1 MKTNKI
7 YTSQIMIHNTMMKW
21 VQLEI
26 FNRDFFIFI
35 SFTVR
40 DRVCDYLKDN
50 NKFYKLLVCAEDPE
64 IFNSINITYVC
75 K

>member
-1 MKTNKI
+1 
-7 YTSQIMIHNTMMKW
+7 MIHNTMIKL
-21 VQLEI
+21 VRLEI
-26 FNRDFFIFI
+26 FNRDFLIFI

-40 DRVCDYLKDN
+40 DRVCDYLENN

-64 IFNSINITYVC
+64 IFNLINITYVC